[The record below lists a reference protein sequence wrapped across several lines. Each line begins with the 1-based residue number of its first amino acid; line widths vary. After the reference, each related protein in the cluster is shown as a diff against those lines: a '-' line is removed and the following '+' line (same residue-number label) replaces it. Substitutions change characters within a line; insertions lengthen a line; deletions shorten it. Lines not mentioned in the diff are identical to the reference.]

1 MVNFLITGANG
12 FIGKSLCTELARQ
25 GHSVRAA
32 GRTANSLIE
41 GVEVVAL
48 GSIDGETDWTRALRD
63 VEVVIHLA
71 ARAHVLRENAEH
83 PLQEFRT
90 VNVAGTEHLARCA
103 ATSGVRRLVY
113 ISSIGVHGLHTE
125 PGTVFSETSGINPHN
140 AYTLSKWEAE
150 QSLSRLSAE
159 TGLGVVVVR
168 PPLVYGA
175 GVPGNFA
182 LMLDALAKRMPLP
195 FASIHNQR
203 SLIYVGNL
211 IDALIA
217 CAIHPYAVGQTYLVS
232 DGEDIST
239 PDLLRRLGTAMGIP
253 ARLLPCPAALLKF
266 AGRMTGKTEQIERLL
281 SSLQVDSD
289 KMRRDLNWRP
299 PYSLQQGLQDTAD
312 WYTNTHP

>member
-32 GRTANSLIE
+32 VRAASPFNENI
-41 GVEVVAL
+41 EVVAL
-48 GSIDGETDWTRALRD
+48 GSIDGETDWTRALGD

-71 ARAHVLRENAEH
+71 ARAHVLRESAEH
-83 PLQEFRT
+83 PLQEFRK
-90 VNVAGTEHLARCA
+90 VNVAGTERLAQCA
-103 ATSGVRRLVY
+103 AASGVQRLVY
-113 ISSIGVHGLHTE
+113 VSSIGVHGLHTE

-159 TGLGVVVVR
+159 TGLSVVVVR

-195 FASIHNQR
+195 FASIQNHR

-211 IDALIA
+211 IDALIS

-253 ARLLPCPAALLKF
+253 ARLFPCPAALLKF

-289 KMRRDLNWRP
+289 KMQRDLNWRP
-299 PYSLQQGLQDTAD
+299 PYSLQQGLQNTAD

>member
-1 MVNFLITGANG
+1 MVSFLITGANG
-12 FIGKSLCTELARQ
+12 FIGRTLCSELARQ

-32 GRTANSLIE
+32 VRAASPFNENI
-41 GVEVVAL
+41 EVVAL
-48 GSIDGETDWTRALRD
+48 GSIDGETNWTRALRD

-71 ARAHVLRENAEH
+71 ARAHVLRESAEH

-90 VNVAGTEHLARCA
+90 VNVAGTERLARCA
-103 ATSGVRRLVY
+103 AASGVQRLVY

-125 PGTVFSETSGINPHN
+125 PGTAFSETASINPHN

-195 FASIHNQR
+195 FASIHNHR
-203 SLIYVGNL
+203 SLIYVRNL
-211 IDALIA
+211 VDALIA
-217 CAIHPYAVGQTYLVS
+217 CAIHPSAIGQAYLVS

-239 PDLLRRLGTAMGIP
+239 PDLLRRLGAAMGIP

>member
-1 MVNFLITGANG
+1 MVSFLITGANG
-12 FIGKSLCTELARQ
+12 FIGRTLCSELARQ

-32 GRTANSLIE
+32 VRAASPFNENI
-41 GVEVVAL
+41 EVVAL
-48 GSIDGETDWTRALRD
+48 GSIDGEPDWTRALRD

-71 ARAHVLRENAEH
+71 ARAHVLRESAEH

-90 VNVAGTEHLARCA
+90 VNVAGTERLARCA
-103 ATSGVRRLVY
+103 AVSGVQRLVY
-113 ISSIGVHGLHTE
+113 VSSIGVHGLHTE
-125 PGTVFSETSGINPHN
+125 PGTEFSETSGINPHN

-159 TGLGVVVVR
+159 TELGVVVVR

-195 FASIHNQR
+195 FASIHNHR
-203 SLIYVGNL
+203 SLIYVRNL
-211 IDALIA
+211 VDALIA
-217 CAIHPYAVGQTYLVS
+217 CAIHPSAIGQTYLVS

-239 PDLLRRLGTAMGIP
+239 PDLLRRLGAAMGMP
-253 ARLLPCPAALLKF
+253 ARLLPCPTALLKF
-266 AGRMTGKTEQIERLL
+266 AGRMAGKTEQIERLL